1 MTEQNA
7 APPRGGVFLYKSVGL
22 NAEHALNRSSS
33 ARFSSR
39 IEFCSLIFVYLKH
52 IPMKYFTKRLY
63 TSAGYAEFIFNRTAT
78 AGAPRYH
85 VSVRHGESKALL
97 FTMEEK
103 ETGWGILN
111 TPNLPAWIW
120 ESEKVL
126 SEEIDRHCVA
136 V

>member
-1 MTEQNA
+1 
-7 APPRGGVFLYKSVGL
+7 
-22 NAEHALNRSSS
+22 
-33 ARFSSR
+33 
-39 IEFCSLIFVYLKH
+39 
-52 IPMKYFTKRLY
+52 MKYFTKRLY

-103 ETGWGILN
+103 EAGWGILN
-111 TPNLPAWIW
+111 APNLPGWIW